1 MNELTPRARKI
12 REAIAQHID
21 NEYQNKAKAEISRL
35 KKAQATVQE
44 LQQTLEALTVDSATY
59 HTAKTRLEVAEDQE
73 QLAAEKL
80 EAKRKSYQYSTRLR
94 TLAKNAKS
102 RLMATH
108 PAKASYAKAELSK
121 TTSLYISPKN
131 VPFTGYV
138 TSHSLKDVF
147 RVDSTG
153 DAASIPGHT
162 FLQNEFENTSF
173 LELIRSGDK
182 DMLGA
187 LSSDPVE
194 AQQLAN
200 DFLEIFKP
208 KTTSKAAH
216 LNIKQILWL
225 AGENAYEDERYVVLC
240 PLYPTHLS
248 AYIHAQIHEDK
259 FGSSSR
265 EAKARVKKTRQAFW
279 NNTFSPNSFTQ
290 YPALARTKLG
300 GAQPQNASV
309 LLSSQRGANYH
320 FPGLPPVWKT
330 EPQRPLYG
338 HKSLFIPFGRQ
349 RTVRR
354 TINAFRRF
362 LESDPPS
369 NLHTRRKVVRFT
381 NQLIDALVGF
391 VASYQTLEPGWTK
404 HAYCQL
410 PREQQAWLDPWRAV
424 KDDRFYKRWIT
435 YEWVNVCGQHF
446 ASWLNH
452 ELGKT
457 LAMGD
462 IEHRHW
468 RNEFDIED
476 DWTIRIERSR
486 KTIPTLEQEVSS

>member
-1 MNELTPRARKI
+1 MTELMPRARKI
-12 REAIAQHID
+12 RDIIASYLDQKFEEKAGKFPAQMEKLNEQIQNIESELNAQLDSSDRSALEKAHAKALD
-21 NEYQNKAKAEISRL
+21 SLQKKEDEYQKRSDQFNFSTWLQAKAKSSR
-35 KKAQATVQE
+35 QIQV
-44 LQQTLEALTVDSATY
+44 V
-59 HTAKTRLEVAEDQE
+59 
-73 QLAAEKL
+73 
-80 EAKRKSYQYSTRLR
+80 
-94 TLAKNAKS
+94 
-102 RLMATH
+102 TH
-108 PAKASYAKAELSK
+108 PAKATFPDAKIRT
-121 TTSLYISPKN
+121 TTSLFIP
-131 VPFTGYV
+131 PLEIPETGYITSGELGKQYLLDV
-138 TSHSLKDVF
+138 T
-147 RVDSTG
+147 G
-153 DAASIPGHT
+153 NAAQLDLAVLLLT
-162 FLQNEFENTSF
+162 KFEETTL
-173 LELIRSGDK
+173 LELCVQQDP
-182 DMLGA
+182 DMLRA
-187 LSSDPVE
+187 LSDDE
-194 AQQLAN
+194 DDAKKIIN
-200 DFLEIFKP
+200 DFGSLIQPRTPRICASFGV
-208 KTTSKAAH
+208 
-216 LNIKQILWL
+216 KQILWCKGND
-225 AGENAYEDERYVVLC
+225 ATDDQAYNVLS
-240 PLYPTHLS
+240 PLYPSHLS
-248 AYIHAQIHEDK
+248 THIFHLIQEDRFGKNSKEDK
-259 FGSSSR
+259 K
-265 EAKARVKKTRQAFW
+265 ELAAAQKARRERKYSERSLTYYPQLAKTQIGGSNAQNVSRL
-279 NNTFSPNSFTQ
+279 NSVRNGIN
-290 YPALARTKLG
+290 YRLA
-300 GAQPQNASV
+300 
-309 LLSSQRGANYH
+309 
-320 FPGLPPVWKT
+320 GLPPVWKT

-369 NLHTRRKVVRFT
+369 NVHTRRKVVRFT